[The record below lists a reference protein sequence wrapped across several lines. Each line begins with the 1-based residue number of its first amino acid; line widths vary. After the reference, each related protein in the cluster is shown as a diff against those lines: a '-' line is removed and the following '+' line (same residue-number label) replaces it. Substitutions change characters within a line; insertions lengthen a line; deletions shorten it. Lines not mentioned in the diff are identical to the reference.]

1 MKTLLTTVLLVSIAM
16 SASCDMRS
24 GTAKEEMEKFSGS
37 PTPTISPTPTP
48 TPINPADI
56 VQVDTNQEGETLTV
70 NGTKQNKTLVCEKF
84 DQVMINASGS
94 TVTITGVCRQIM
106 VNGNGNQ
113 ITADA
118 AMDFTFNGSDNTL
131 KYARYVN
138 GRQPLITENQAGNT
152 VDKIAFEPTKNSG
165 SQNKNAK

>member
-1 MKTLLTTVLLVSIAM
+1 MKTLLTAVSLVLIAM
-16 SASCDMRS
+16 FASCDMRS

-56 VQVDTNQEGETLTV
+56 VQVDTNQEGDTLTV
-70 NGTKQNKTLVCEKF
+70 NGTKQNKTVPCKKF
-84 DQVMINASGS
+84 DQVMINASAS
-94 TVTITGVCRQIM
+94 TVTVTGVCRQIM
-106 VNGNGNQ
+106 VNGSGNQ

-118 AMDFTFNGSDNTL
+118 AMDFTFNGTDNTL
-131 KYARYVN
+131 KYARYAN
-138 GRQPLITENQAGNT
+138 GKQPLITQNQAGNT
-152 VDKIAFEPTKNSG
+152 VDKIAFDPTKSSA